1 MTLIAIQNNIWHRS
15 RKGKLSRRIV
25 CARLFPVA
33 NCYHITNPISYS
45 FWARSYLIFSYLL
58 CVYRCHGLISGQWDV
73 GRSESCLFQAWPLQL
88 SHLQRSMFFLLLTE
102 WRWWWG
108 SKRQTRAQDG
118 KNHCCLEDS
127 HLTKN
132 AHTGLWPDHHS
143 VPYTLP
149 FLGKC

>member
-1 MTLIAIQNNIWHRS
+1 MLVKSTNDWQTFSYKEKQLTHREGKRLTIYQLLELFNNSTCVTLIAIQNNIWHRS

-58 CVYRCHGLISGQWDV
+58 CVYRCHGLTSGQWDV

-88 SHLQRSMFFLLLTE
+88 SHLQHSMFFLLLTE
-102 WRWWWG
+102 WR
-108 SKRQTRAQDG
+108 
-118 KNHCCLEDS
+118 
-127 HLTKN
+127 
-132 AHTGLWPDHHS
+132 
-143 VPYTLP
+143 
-149 FLGKC
+149 